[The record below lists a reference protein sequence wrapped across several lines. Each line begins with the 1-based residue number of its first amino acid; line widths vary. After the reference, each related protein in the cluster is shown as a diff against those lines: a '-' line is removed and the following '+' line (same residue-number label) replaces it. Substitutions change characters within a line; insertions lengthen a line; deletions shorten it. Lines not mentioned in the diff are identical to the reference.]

1 MGKMRLKL
9 SHVMPH
15 AWFYK
20 LKEVGKPAANQFKAS
35 DSARKAVYSS
45 PINHK
50 AIDIPFPEA
59 TFKRSPHSRSPPDDF
74 TSLDQLHLLELS
86 DECRPSIVLPY
97 APAPEDIMS
106 LSMEEDSLHRISSA
120 PDVNEGPP
128 PCEVNFDVR
137 ELERRLNALDL
148 EDRRKYQS
156 SPMLLSVS
164 VPSPMPDGIP
174 HTSIKGLVG
183 RKGLDGYSLD
193 ACDAQEPFTLNVCV
207 ADEIIRSTCGEG
219 IRPPLL
225 NVSYAFERPSQG
237 GMRNGGEELCGS
249 IDESNHHSTSSSD
262 TGFERGSSSMWER
275 DVFSITSEGSEAF
288 TAICPDEG
296 EPGLKSRQRLWKLRE
311 RMTPS
316 PHRNVHVDNGLSR
329 FYEDNREMGA
339 AEIVRMGDL
348 CSSKHAGASLVP
360 DVRRQAFQGG
370 YKESCS
376 GESLHSA
383 SYVHN
388 DTPQTGHT
396 GQSKRD
402 SQYRIKM
409 PFSPKDS
416 YQGNKGTSFSSR
428 KHEITMYGSLQ
439 SLPNYGEKVD
449 SFSLPDDNN
458 DCLSVQYDS
467 GDDRLSVRSRLSAGR
482 FSYAT
487 CKERILSSR
496 TLVKHPLVD
505 SELQE
510 EQPLSNY
517 AKFKLKQTGLQHSN
531 VTGSNADMYLDPG
544 LFNTVSRSEKHSR
557 SHDNVTTAGIDP
569 GSVASRQHQSSEHL
583 LTCRQSTSSHHSK
596 LPHVRARERR
606 SSKHNLQE
614 QGPSW
619 LRGTLRAVREKTRDP
634 SFEQFSPSTSA
645 GGTLSSTSQSRVFDS
660 FAMVKCSYDPR
671 HDFKESMMEMIMEKG
686 LHSSHDMVELLQ
698 CYLALNAD
706 AYHDTIVKVFTKVW
720 SEMFQHV

>member
-20 LKEVGKPAANQFKAS
+20 LKDAVNQFKVS
-35 DSARKAVYSS
+35 DSARKA
-45 PINHK
+45 
-50 AIDIPFPEA
+50 
-59 TFKRSPHSRSPPDDF
+59 
-74 TSLDQLHLLELS
+74 
-86 DECRPSIVLPY
+86 
-97 APAPEDIMS
+97 
-106 LSMEEDSLHRISSA
+106 
-120 PDVNEGPP
+120 
-128 PCEVNFDVR
+128 
-137 ELERRLNALDL
+137 
-148 EDRRKYQS
+148 
-156 SPMLLSVS
+156 
-164 VPSPMPDGIP
+164 
-174 HTSIKGLVG
+174 
-183 RKGLDGYSLD
+183 
-193 ACDAQEPFTLNVCV
+193 
-207 ADEIIRSTCGEG
+207 EG

-225 NVSYAFERPSQG
+225 NVSYAFESPSQG

-249 IDESNHHSTSSSD
+249 IDESNRHSTSSSD
-262 TGFERGSSSMWER
+262 TGFEGGSSSMWER

-296 EPGLKSRQRLWKLRE
+296 EPGLKSRQRFWKLRE

-316 PHRNVHVDNGLSR
+316 PHKNVLVDNGLSR

-339 AEIVRMGDL
+339 AEIVRRGDL
-348 CSSKHAGASLVP
+348 FSSKHAGAALVP
-360 DVRRQAFQGG
+360 DVRRQALQGG

-376 GESLHSA
+376 AESLHSD

-388 DTPQTGHT
+388 DTPQTGHI

-416 YQGNKGTSFSSR
+416 HQGNKGTSVSSR
-428 KHEITMYGSLQ
+428 KHEINMYGSLQ
-439 SLPNYGEKVD
+439 SLPNYCEKVD

-458 DCLSVQYDS
+458 DCLSVQDDS
-467 GDDRLSVRSRLSAGR
+467 GDDRLSVRSRFSAGR

-517 AKFKLKQTGLQHSN
+517 AKFKLKQSGLQHSN

-544 LFNTVSRSEKHSR
+544 LFNTVSRREKHSR

-569 GSVASRQHQSSEHL
+569 GLDASRQHQSSEHL
-583 LTCRQSTSSHHSK
+583 LTCRQ
-596 LPHVRARERR
+596 R
-606 SSKHNLQE
+606 
-614 QGPSW
+614 PSW

-634 SFEQFSPSTSA
+634 SFGQFSPSSSA
-645 GGTLSSTSQSRVFDS
+645 GGTLSSTTQRRVFDS
-660 FAMVKCSYDPR
+660 FAMVKCSYDPG
-671 HDFKESMMEMIMEKG
+671 HDFKESMMEMIMEKA
-686 LHSSHDMVELLQ
+686 LHSSHNMVELLQ

-706 AYHDTIVKVFTKVW
+706 AYHDTIVKVFTEVW